1 MNVVGNPRSPPKPS
15 TTASLPTST
24 GYFILNSATLGLM
37 SSSDPD
43 STVIASICTP
53 LPSRSSCS
61 LLKLGISAMHGPHH
75 VAQKSTTVTFPLK
88 SADFN
93 LPPETLSRSNSG
105 AGPFGELTA
114 WSDVSP
120 LGRELQ
126 PNVAIMSVRAK
137 TSFFIRFLSAKGI
150 QTIAYNRSAMKQRK
164 EFQKLLADKKL
175 KKTTQRALIWGV
187 LLEAKGHPS
196 VEEIRDIV
204 LEKGHRIGLATI
216 YRTLK
221 ILLVS
226 GFIRQS
232 KLHGMTRYEPVIKQP
247 NHLHFICN
255 RCCSTVE
262 FPSRK
267 IESLILRV
275 TTEHGFEERYS
286 RYAILGICKAC
297 LREERKSADV
307 NERQRLETTVVR
319 DALELT
325 LAIERRGYS
334 FYTNASRKTKNSSGR
349 IMFQRLAAEE
359 SDHLRRLQEEY
370 RSLLQKNEWLKREPA
385 RLPVSRKIAEDIFP
399 QKALLRVEVKD
410 ETNEIDALHIAM
422 NLERRSHQFFKD
434 FASQISETN

>member
-1 MNVVGNPRSPPKPS
+1 
-15 TTASLPTST
+15 
-24 GYFILNSATLGLM
+24 
-37 SSSDPD
+37 
-43 STVIASICTP
+43 
-53 LPSRSSCS
+53 
-61 LLKLGISAMHGPHH
+61 
-75 VAQKSTTVTFPLK
+75 
-88 SADFN
+88 
-93 LPPETLSRSNSG
+93 
-105 AGPFGELTA
+105 
-114 WSDVSP
+114 
-120 LGRELQ
+120 
-126 PNVAIMSVRAK
+126 
-137 TSFFIRFLSAKGI
+137 
-150 QTIAYNRSAMKQRK
+150 MKQRK

-175 KKTTQRALIWGV
+175 KKTSQRALIWGV

-255 RCCSTVE
+255 RCGSTVE

-385 RLPVSRKIAEDIFP
+385 RLPISRKIAEDIFP

-410 ETNEIDALHIAM
+410 STTDLDALNIAM
-422 NLERRSHQFFKD
+422 DLERRSHRFFQD
-434 FASQISETN
+434 FAKQITDARGKKIFMEFADDEESHLQALMTEYNNLVGS